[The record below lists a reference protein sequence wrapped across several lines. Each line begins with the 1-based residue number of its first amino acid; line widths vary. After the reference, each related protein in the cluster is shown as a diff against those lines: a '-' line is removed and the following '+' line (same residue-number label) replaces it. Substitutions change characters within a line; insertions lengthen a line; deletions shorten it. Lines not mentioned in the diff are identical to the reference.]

1 MNGTTLGLLAGLA
14 LGFAGAFGGF
24 GAFVV
29 VLLFGALGLLVGRW
43 LDGELDVA
51 ELVRSAQRRGGR

>member
-29 VLLFGALGLLVGRW
+29 VLLFGALGLLAGRW

-51 ELVRSAQRRGGR
+51 GLVRSAQRRSGR

>member
-1 MNGTTLGLLAGLA
+1 MNATTLGLLAGLA

-29 VLLFGALGLLVGRW
+29 VLLFGAVGLLVGRW

-51 ELVRSAQRRGGR
+51 ELVRSAQRRSGR

>member
-1 MNGTTLGLLAGLA
+1 MNATTLGLLTGLA

-29 VLLFGALGLLVGRW
+29 VLVFAALGLLAGRW

-51 ELVRSAQRRGGR
+51 GLVRSAQRRGDR

>member
-43 LDGELDVA
+43 LDGDLDVA
-51 ELVRSAQRRGGR
+51 ELVRSAQRRSGR